1 MIRRLPPLLAAAILV
16 TNFIGGPAAAGE
28 ITGPAQVID
37 GGTIVIAGQ
46 RLRLDGLDAPPL
58 DRLCLQGG
66 ENWRCG
72 EAAAF
77 ALAAIIE
84 RHWLTCQ
91 TRQGL
96 AKCRMGGRNGVDVGR
111 ALVREGWATARAGSG
126 YEQAEQDARRSGR
139 GLWADQ

>member
-1 MIRRLPPLLAAAILV
+1 MIRPTPPLLAAAILV
-16 TNFIGGPAAAGE
+16 TNFIGDPAAAGE
-28 ITGPAQVID
+28 ITGPALVID

-58 DRLCLQGG
+58 ERLCLQGG
-66 ENWRCG
+66 EKWRCG

-91 TRQGL
+91 TRQQQ
-96 AKCRMGGRNGVDVGR
+96 ATCRMGGPNGIDVGQ
-111 ALVREGWATARAGSG
+111 ALVREGWAKARAGSG
-126 YEQAEQDARRSGR
+126 YEQAEQIGR
-139 GLWADQ
+139 AHV